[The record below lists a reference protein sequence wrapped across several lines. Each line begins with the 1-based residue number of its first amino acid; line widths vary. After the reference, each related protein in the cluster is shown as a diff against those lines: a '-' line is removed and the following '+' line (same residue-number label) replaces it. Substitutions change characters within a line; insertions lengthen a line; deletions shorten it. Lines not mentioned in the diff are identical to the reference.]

1 MVRKVTVETWRGERD
16 MLIADALTPGYD
28 TFDEVNAVIGEL
40 LTLLVELGVV
50 PLDDA
55 GAIVGQYQI
64 KWAKD

>member
-1 MVRKVTVETWRGERD
+1 MVKQVTVETWRGERD
-16 MLIADALTPGYD
+16 MLIADALTPEYY
-28 TFDEVNAVIGEL
+28 TFDAINAVIGEL
-40 LTLLVELGVV
+40 LALLVERGVV

>member
-16 MLIADALTPGYD
+16 MRITDALTPEYD

-40 LTLLVELGVV
+40 LALLVERGVV